1 MNDRNIKDF
10 SRSSGILIDNVQR
23 GASRYRHAPR
33 FTAANLRPGRV
44 PC

>member
-1 MNDRNIKDF
+1 MNEQNIKGF
-10 SRSSGILIDNVQR
+10 SRSCGVLIDNVQR

-44 PC
+44 FC